1 MKYIDIS
8 AWQGKP
14 DFEKVKNQVDGVI
27 LRAGYGR
34 NNVDDQFVRNISE
47 CNRLGIP
54 CGVYWF
60 SYAYTPS
67 MALFEALAC
76 LNIIKDYRVELPV
89 AFDWEYDSE
98 KVAKNNGVTVTD
110 TLTNSIAHNFCDE
123 IEKAGY
129 YAMLYTNPDMLKRY
143 FNKCDNYDL
152 WLAQYPA
159 KVDLSKPPMKCGIW
173 QYSCTGV
180 IDGIVGNV
188 DLDNSYTDYKQ
199 IIAQAHLNNLG
210 MVKKKDCIVEDTNEP
225 ATKADIN
232 ILYRALKE
240 NKI

>member
-1 MKYIDIS
+1 MNYIDIS
-8 AWQGKP
+8 TWQGEP
-14 DFEKVKNQVDGVI
+14 NFEKVKNKVDGI
-27 LRAGYGR
+27 IIRAGYGR
-34 NNVDDQFVRNISE
+34 DNIDNQFKRNISE

-60 SYAYTPS
+60 SYAYTPE
-67 MALFEALAC
+67 MAKIEALTC
-76 LNIIKDYRVELPV
+76 INTIKNYKVELPV

-98 KVAKNNGVTVTD
+98 KVAKNNGIIVTAD
-110 TLTNSIAHNFCDE
+110 LTTKMAHSFCDE

-143 FNKCDNYDL
+143 FNDCSKYDL
-152 WLAQYPA
+152 WLAQYPH
-159 KVDLSKPPMKCGIW
+159 KVDLTKPPAKCGIW
-173 QYSCTGV
+173 QYSCTGAV
-180 IDGIVGNV
+180 DGIVGNV
-188 DLDNSYTDYKQ
+188 DLDNSYNDYKQ
-199 IIAQAHLNNLG
+199 IIAQCHLNNLDV
-210 MVKKKDCIVEDTNEP
+210 MDCIVEDTNEP